1 MSKSDKTETKQKI
14 TLLKKF
20 NKRLDTEKKM
30 DIEKQ
35 LQSHEWL
42 IQLVGDQLKNKTNYS
57 FGENYE
63 NKLIKK

>member
-1 MSKSDKTETKQKI
+1 M
-14 TLLKKF
+14 
-20 NKRLDTEKKM
+20 N
-30 DIEKQ
+30 IEKQ